1 MLNAIQQGILTPS
14 TKERLEALERER
26 EEIKVAIYSEELQKP
41 KITKEHIAFWISK
54 FRDTDLTD
62 VASRK
67 RLVESFVNAVFV
79 YDDKVVFT
87 FNYKDGSKT
96 ATIDEINAELGS
108 DLDGISPPAKRAGV
122 YLPFLL
128 VEMMQRLEPA
138 ARSAGCS
145 VRSTLRR
152 RSKP

>member
-1 MLNAIQQGILTPS
+1 MEQ
-14 TKERLEALERER
+14 ER

-54 FRDTDLTD
+54 FRDTALTD

-79 YDDKVVFT
+79 YDDKVVST

-96 ATIDEINAELGS
+96 TTIDEINAELGS
-108 DLDGISPPAKRAGV
+108 DLEGTSPPSTQKIRSLGSSFFLSRADGGDKGV
-122 YLPFLL
+122 HP
-128 VEMMQRLEPA
+128 R
-138 ARSAGCS
+138 
-145 VRSTLRR
+145 
-152 RSKP
+152 

>member
-1 MLNAIQQGILTPS
+1 MVGESGKSHTG
-14 TKERLEALERER
+14 T
-26 EEIKVAIYSEELQKP
+26 V
-41 KITKEHIAFWISK
+41 ITKEHIAFWISK
-54 FRDTDLTD
+54 FRDTNLTD

-108 DLDGISPPAKRAGV
+108 DLEGISPPNAT
-122 YLPFLL
+122 YTH
-128 VEMMQRLEPA
+128 
-138 ARSAGCS
+138 
-145 VRSTLRR
+145 TLRMCQN
-152 RSKP
+152 